1 MRPQTG
7 SCEGRKEVGDA
18 WQLASRLPQPG
29 VTSRRPRLRDAR
41 VVRSDA
47 LPGRSADGVA
57 RDWVDH
63 RSYPLLEPNPWLL
76 WKEKRMEL
84 VTAVLALT
92 ATVERGVTFLRSL
105 KMLSWVPGNW
115 WPIFAMAGGAI
126 FCLGWQINL
135 TSQAMVLVPALA

>member
-1 MRPQTG
+1 
-7 SCEGRKEVGDA
+7 
-18 WQLASRLPQPG
+18 
-29 VTSRRPRLRDAR
+29 
-41 VVRSDA
+41 
-47 LPGRSADGVA
+47 
-57 RDWVDH
+57 
-63 RSYPLLEPNPWLL
+63 
-76 WKEKRMEL
+76 MEL

-135 TSQAMVLVPALA
+135 TSQAMVLVPALADNTSKFQGLAGQVLTGLTVGALAGPLHELVDRLRGAPSKSAS